1 VCLRHSFNQTRFEH
15 PAAQII
21 ITGRYLIMDTWLIVT
36 ISALIAL
43 LIIIIY
49 SYLINWRYK
58 KLFKIWQEAEIIA
71 LEQEKKKIR
80 QTAIFQSRS
89 VLTGKFT
96 EQMTP
101 YLPEFK
107 YDPTEARFIGSPIDM
122 IVFPGLAQGD
132 PQEVVIMEIKTGKHC
147 QLTYAEKKIRQLIED
162 GMVRWE
168 LIERNGKPEDI
179 EIDED

>member
-1 VCLRHSFNQTRFEH
+1 
-15 PAAQII
+15 
-21 ITGRYLIMDTWLIVT
+21 MDTWLIIT
-36 ISALIAL
+36 ISAAIAL
-43 LIIIIY
+43 LVIIIFFYI
-49 SYLINWRYK
+49 INWRYK
-58 KLFKIWQEAEIIA
+58 RLFKRWQETEIVS
-71 LEQEKKKIR
+71 LELEKKNIR
-80 QTAIFQSRS
+80 QSAITQSRA

-101 YLPEFK
+101 YLPQFK

-168 LIERNGKPEDI
+168 LIEYNGK
-179 EIDED
+179 DEDEHVIED